1 MFNETYKLSNGVEIP
16 LLGLGTWLL
25 DDEQAAQAVRDAVS
39 SEYRHIDTAQAY
51 MNEAGIGEGIRSCGV
66 AREELL
72 LQQRLQQKQKLMR
85 KLRIPLMSL

>member
-39 SEYRHIDTAQAY
+39 SGYRHSY
-51 MNEAGIGEGIRSCGV
+51 
-66 AREELL
+66 
-72 LQQRLQQKQKLMR
+72 
-85 KLRIPLMSL
+85 